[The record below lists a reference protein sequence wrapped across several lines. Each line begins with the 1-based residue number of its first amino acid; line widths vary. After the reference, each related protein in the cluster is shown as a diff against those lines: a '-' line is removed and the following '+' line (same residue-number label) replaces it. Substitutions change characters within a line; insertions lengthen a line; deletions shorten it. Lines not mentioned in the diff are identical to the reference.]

1 MRRFHLISMVVWALL
16 IIPTVVF
23 WHDSI
28 LWIAFMSIYAI
39 VVSHFAAWRAD
50 EPTRGGDD

>member
-1 MRRFHLISMVVWALL
+1 MVVWIAM
-16 IIPTVVF
+16 IVPTVL
-23 WHDSI
+23 WWRQSL

-50 EPTRGGDD
+50 EPTEGSSG